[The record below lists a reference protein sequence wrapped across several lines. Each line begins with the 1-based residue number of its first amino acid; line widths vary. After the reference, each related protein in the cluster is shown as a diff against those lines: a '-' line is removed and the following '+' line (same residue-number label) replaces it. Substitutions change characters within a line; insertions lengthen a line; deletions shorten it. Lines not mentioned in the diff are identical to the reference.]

1 MNKRKAPL
9 VSLAMLVAG
18 IGAGN
23 MTAQPETIQLPAP
36 AAIVLPAPEPV
47 EVPVRF
53 EELHHKADRSLQ
65 TALKLP
71 YSKNSDIVALVAN
84 KDELIDKMRVL
95 AGQVA
100 KDNEVLT
107 AELLK
112 TKAAL
117 SQASAQVSA
126 AADYRQA
133 LQGGSK

>member
-9 VSLAMLVAG
+9 VPLAMLVAG

-36 AAIVLPAPEPV
+36 EPVYLEAETV

-53 EELHHKADRSLQ
+53 EELHHKADQSLR
-65 TALKLP
+65 AAFKLP
-71 YSKNSDIVALVAN
+71 QGKNSDIVALVAS
-84 KDELIDKMRVL
+84 KDALIDKMRDL

-100 KDNEVLT
+100 KDNETLS
-107 AELLK
+107 AELAAV
-112 TKAAL
+112 KAAL
-117 SQASAQVSA
+117 AKSNAQVSA
-126 AADYRQA
+126 AADYRRA